1 MAETARTSAVD
12 SSARLPHQPGPA
24 GVDATIAALEDRLA
38 ERELEVLRLRDL
50 LIGAEAEL
58 GTLAGTVLAL
68 RRELESVGDLPDRY
82 NAVIGSTTWKAMW
95 VVMTPY
101 RKVRERVGAA
111 R

>member
-1 MAETARTSAVD
+1 MAQPARTSAVD
-12 SSARLPHQPGPA
+12 PSERPTVEEPA
-24 GVDATIAALEDRLA
+24 ATIAALEDRLA

-58 GTLAGTVLAL
+58 GTLAGTILSL
-68 RRELESVGDLPDRY
+68 RRELESIGDLPDRY
-82 NAVIGSTTWKAMW
+82 NAVMGSTTWKAMW